1 MSDLELKDIH
11 LPDASL
17 WWPLAPGWWILFAL
31 LVGLAI
37 LLPWLLRRRRDQ
49 APRRLSLIE
58 LQGIERAFAAHGDSA
73 MALRELS
80 RLLRRTLISYRGRAG
95 FADSSGDAWTGQLR
109 ELASRDAFDD
119 DQLRLLAHERYRR
132 DCECDIDRLLES
144 SRRWLQALPR
154 RRTDVAA

>member
-17 WWPLAPGWWILFAL
+17 WWPLAPGWWISFAL

-49 APRRLSLIE
+49 APRRLSLIA

-144 SRRWLQALPR
+144 SRCWLQALPR
-154 RRTDVAA
+154 RRTDAAA